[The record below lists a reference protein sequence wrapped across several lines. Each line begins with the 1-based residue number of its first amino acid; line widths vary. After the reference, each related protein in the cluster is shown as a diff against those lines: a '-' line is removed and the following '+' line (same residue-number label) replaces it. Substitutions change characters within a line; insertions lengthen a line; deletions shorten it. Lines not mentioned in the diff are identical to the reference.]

1 MTIPTELDTNI
12 MSPHYACPECSWTF
26 SSKQALQ
33 NHMHRNVCSRH
44 LDRLDPEERAEVR
57 EKGQTAYLI
66 QKTATI
72 SDEINELKRENEML
86 KQTVQQLLTD
96 LLMLKKAVGMH
107 MEPGPINKHDSRGTV
122 IYNNNSG
129 GMNVTFVLN
138 SFGKEDTSH
147 ITHEEKLK
155 WAKDPATGVVYY
167 LEKKHFD
174 PSQPENHNIVFTSL
188 KREEVATWDGSTW
201 CRQPVKPLAYQMV
214 EQTLDDLQCGVD
226 WNNITPDSE
235 RFFEEVSNDPKCAL
249 ARPTVQKL
257 IYMIHAK
264 SRKEVM
270 QQCSGR

>member
-1 MTIPTELDTNI
+1 M
-12 MSPHYACPECSWTF
+12 APEFTCSECFWSF

-33 NHMHRNVCSRH
+33 NHMSRNVCSRH
-44 LDRLDPEERAEVR
+44 IERLDPEKRAEVR
-57 EKGQTAYLI
+57 EKGQTAFLI
-66 QKTATI
+66 EKTSTFSA
-72 SDEINELKRENEML
+72 EIEELKRENEML
-86 KQTVQQLLTD
+86 KQTVDQLLTD
-96 LLMLKKAVGMH
+96 VLMLKKAFGVQT
-107 MEPGPINKHDSRGTV
+107 DSGSASKQPDSKGTV
-122 IYNNNSG
+122 VYNNNTG

-270 QQCSGR
+270 QQCTLR